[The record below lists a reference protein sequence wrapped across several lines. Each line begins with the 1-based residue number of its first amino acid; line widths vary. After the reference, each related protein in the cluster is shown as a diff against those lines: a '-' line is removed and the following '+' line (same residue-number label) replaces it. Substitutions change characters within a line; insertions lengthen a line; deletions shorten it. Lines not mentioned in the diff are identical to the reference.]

1 MTRDIA
7 SFRPVRAAVCVAAL
21 TVSTAFAMPAVHAQD
36 GPQITPATRPGGFRT
51 PLDATPNPAG
61 DVIYFTAQTING
73 KSKGVFTVAASGGKA
88 AQLFVGAPLVAPA
101 GIAMSVDG
109 SQIFVADAAANGI
122 FSVNAN
128 GSGVPSFVPG
138 TQGTSPRN
146 IDVVSQQAQ
155 MTMYF
160 TGKDPSDGQP
170 AVFKILAGTASQPAV
185 VFKGAPLNDPD
196 GVAVAPDGTVYVS
209 DHAAMDKV
217 FKIAGGAITILVDNV
232 RLGNPGGIALTSD
245 GSTLLVSSFQTN
257 SKYDQVLVV
266 NTATGATSIVT
277 DVVGKNKHAGGI
289 HRAHNANVFAWA
301 DLTAGGTGRVY
312 RVSP

>member
-36 GPQITPATRPGGFRT
+36 GPVITPATRPGGFRT

-61 DVIYFTAQTING
+61 DMIYFTAHTING
-73 KSKGVFTVAASGGKA
+73 KSKGVFAVAASGGKA
-88 AQLFVGAPLVAPA
+88 EPLFVGAPFAAPA
-101 GIAMSVDG
+101 GIAMSLDG
-109 SQIFVADAAANGI
+109 SQIYVADAAANGI
-122 FSVNAN
+122 LSVYAN
-128 GSGVPSFVPG
+128 GSGGPSFVPG

-146 IDVVSQQAQ
+146 IDVVNEQAQ

-160 TGKDPSDGQP
+160 TGRDPNDGQP
-170 AVFKILAGTASQPAV
+170 ALFKISVGGAAQPV
-185 VFKGAPLNDPD
+185 VVYKGAPLTDPD
-196 GVAVAPDGTVYVS
+196 GVAVAPDGTIYVS
-209 DHAAMDKV
+209 DHAAVDKV
-217 FKIAGGAITILVDNV
+217 FKLSGSTISILVDNL
-232 RLGNPGGIALTSD
+232 RIGNPGGIALTSD

-277 DVVGKNKHAGGI
+277 DVVGKNKNAGGI
-289 HRAHNANVFAWA
+289 HRAHNANVFAWS